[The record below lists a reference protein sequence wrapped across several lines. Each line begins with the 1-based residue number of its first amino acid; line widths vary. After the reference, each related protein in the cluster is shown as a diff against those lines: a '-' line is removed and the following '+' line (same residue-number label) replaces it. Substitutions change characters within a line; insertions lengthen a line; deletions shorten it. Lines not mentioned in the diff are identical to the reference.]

1 MLPKFSIA
9 LKTFIATAWPAANG
23 ASTSI
28 AGLLLLGMLFCEGSL
43 LRASQAEDHFKPW
56 TALAVTPDGSWGAAT
71 ESDTGKAI
79 SNAIANCKKKYL
91 KEIGCGAVIKMVR
104 AGWILAFRC
113 GDENIIV
120 AEKNL
125 ADAQEM
131 AARREKELR
140 SAYVLNMPA
149 CARVLTVDPHGVVT
163 EVTARQF

>member
-9 LKTFIATAWPAANG
+9 PKTFIATAWPAANG

-28 AGLLLLGMLFCEGSL
+28 AGLLLVGVLFCEGSL

-56 TALAVTPDGSWGAAT
+56 TALAVAPDGSWGAAT
-71 ESDTGKAI
+71 ELDTGKAI
-79 SNAIANCKKKYL
+79 SSAISNCKKKYL

-113 GDENIIV
+113 GAENIIV

-125 ADAQEM
+125 ADAREM
-131 AARREKELR
+131 AATREKELR
-140 SAYVLNMPA
+140 AAYVPNMPA
-149 CARVLTVDPHGVVT
+149 CARVLTIEPDGTVT
-163 EVTARQF
+163 DVTARQF